1 MGLAYKVGAE
11 HICPGEVSVKE
22 GSRGKQREQISAVGR
37 TQQTS
42 DMKMNKTKQKERA
55 RTAGVDGCKRMMS

>member
-37 TQQTS
+37 IERTPEKVKARGQNRRNR
-42 DMKMNKTKQKERA
+42 KAHKEWK
-55 RTAGVDGCKRMMS
+55 V